1 MESNDPENPT
11 TRITLKMNIKTVF
24 TLQPDRISFTAYEKK
39 GAEREVTVKHSDG
52 KPFKIKGIEGLK
64 KGMSWS
70 LTPEAGTEVSGDQL
84 YTLTIKIDPDVKESN
99 LRGDLTILT
108 DFSESPNAT
117 VSYYVRISPLVS
129 AIPETVKM
137 NIRTQPYQGSVIAN
151 NTQVYKQAAL
161 NSEIIHSVPANMNLN
176 IRGVEEE
183 WFKVWIPGIGEGWVQ
198 KQRLNPVYPGT
209 SYSISVRKHE
219 GVDFKVFDVKTDL
232 DIVEYEVKS
241 IKEGENYQ
249 IYLQYTGEV
258 KEGLS
263 YKGTVS
269 MSTNDA
275 EYPTLTVPVEIN
287 IMSRKTPPK
296 RPSLD
301 AKAKSLPDSRSERQ
315 PKKRDAKH

>member
-1 MESNDPENPT
+1 MESNDPADPK
-11 TRITLKMNIKTVF
+11 TRLTLKMNIKTVF

-39 GAEREVTVKHSDG
+39 GEEREVLIKQSEG

-70 LTPEAGTEVSGDQL
+70 LIPEAGTEMSGDQQ
-84 YTLTIKIDPDVKESN
+84 YKLTIKIDPDVKEGN

-117 VSYYVRISPLVS
+117 VPYYVRISPMVS
-129 AIPETVKM
+129 AIPETVRM

-151 NTQVYKQAAL
+151 NTQVYKQASHD
-161 NSEIIHSVPANMNLN
+161 SEVIHSVPANMNLN

-183 WFKVWIPGIGEGWVQ
+183 WFKVWIPGIGEGWVE
-198 KQRLNPVYPGT
+198 KPRLNPVYPGT

-219 GVDFKVFDVKTDL
+219 GVDFKIFDVKTDL
-232 DIVEYEVKS
+232 DVLEHEIKS

-249 IYLQYTGEV
+249 IFVQYTGEV

-263 YKGTVS
+263 YKGMVS

-287 IMSRKTPPK
+287 VTSRRTPPK
-296 RPSLD
+296 RPALD
-301 AKAKSLPDSRSERQ
+301 AKAKSLPGSRPERE
-315 PKKRDAKH
+315 PVNRDAKH